1 MNKKVDVEIIKP
13 LVQQHAR
20 DAVFYWQQLNTGRFS
35 PLVTSQKWHHFRRQL
50 NAHIDGLR
58 AAGQEGWDAAFKN
71 YSRWKTDSE
80 AFICWLLALEQDE
93 PSHIRILHNM
103 APGNSDSSL
112 QGMVEAIAWLPEPQT
127 RLILARWRAES
138 SSDER
143 KLEAW
148 LQAMGSSGI
157 EPQEELFPLLEH
169 ENPHIRAVCCE
180 LVGKLRLHRYQ
191 QAVAE
196 MLTDNDF
203 TVREQAVLA
212 LAWLSPRIDIV
223 DELQNLLVFHLKNA
237 PQRGLAAVLAQRK
250 LEYIARITGLCIPQG
265 DRRLETILTAIPGRL
280 RLLILAFHGDPA
292 QLSVL
297 YKAMENE
304 STARLAFWAA
314 GFISGLDMARPEY
327 CSSAPERMKEMEQ
340 PLSFSSDDAD
350 IGLAWPDVPAV
361 VTACHSMNLSDGPLL
376 LGKLPSAAYCHDLLA
391 TATQA
396 VRFAASWHL
405 TAGDSSAP
413 RIDTRK

>member
-1 MNKKVDVEIIKP
+1 MVD
-13 LVQQHAR
+13 
-20 DAVFYWQQLNTGRFS
+20 
-35 PLVTSQKWHHFRRQL
+35 
-50 NAHIDGLR
+50 
-58 AAGQEGWDAAFKN
+58 
-71 YSRWKTDSE
+71 
-80 AFICWLLALEQDE
+80 
-93 PSHIRILHNM
+93 
-103 APGNSDSSL
+103 
-112 QGMVEAIAWLPEPQT
+112 AIAWLPEPQT
-127 RLILARWRAES
+127 RLILAHWRAES

-148 LQAMGSSGI
+148 LRVMGSSGI

-203 TVREQAVLA
+203 TVREEAVLA

-265 DRRLETILTAIPGRL
+265 DRRLETILMAIPECL

-304 STARLAFWAA
+304 PTARLAFWAA
-314 GFISGLDMARPEY
+314 AFISGLDMARPEY

-340 PLSFSSDDAD
+340 PLSFISDDAD

-376 LGKLPSAAYCHDLLA
+376 LGKLLP
-391 TATQA
+391 
-396 VRFAASWHL
+396 
-405 TAGDSSAP
+405 
-413 RIDTRK
+413 